1 MSMVTNI
8 IDTNSINI
16 INNMGYEDIMKDITP
31 NIVGKITKISNHIM
45 FYIVQT
51 LFNQSNFIFIFY
63 LKKLSQ
69 KKFEIHIQ
77 DILDYK

>member
-31 NIVGKITKISNHIM
+31 KIVGKITKISNHIM
-45 FYIVQT
+45 FLYCSNII
-51 LFNQSNFIFIFY
+51 QSIKFY
-63 LKKLSQ
+63 FHILSQ
-69 KKFEIHIQ
+69 KIISKKI
-77 DILDYK
+77 